1 MNGLDIFIL
10 IVLLVGLVKGWMSG
24 LLRQIV
30 SIVGFLAGL
39 LVAMMLYSVFGDWL
53 APCIG
58 TDVSVGRA
66 LAFVLLWIG
75 IPIILLW
82 IARILTRTIEAVSLG
97 GLNRLGGACIG
108 LLKYMMILSCVLNVA
123 VRVHLISDGKQCES
137 RLYSP
142 VQSLSGVLFDYC
154 KCHVT
159 KAVEKAVT
167 GYDTVEE
174 PDSVR

>member
-10 IVLLVGLVKGWMSG
+10 VVLLVGLVKGWMSG
-24 LLRQIV
+24 LLRQVV
-30 SIVGFLAGL
+30 SIVGFFVGL
-39 LVAMMLYSVFGDWL
+39 LVAMMLYSAFGDWL

-75 IPIILLW
+75 IPVVLLW
-82 IARILTRTIEAVSLG
+82 VACILTRTIEVIRLG

-108 LLKYMMILSCVLNVA
+108 MLKYMVILSCVLNVV
-123 VRVHLISDGKQCES
+123 VRIHLISDEKESGS
-137 RLYSP
+137 RLYRP

-159 KAVEKAVT
+159 QAVEKAIVGRGT
-167 GYDTVEE
+167 AEE
-174 PDSVR
+174 TDSVR

>member
-1 MNGLDIFIL
+1 MNGLDILIL
-10 IVLLVGLVKGWMSG
+10 IVLLIGLVKGWMSG
-24 LLRQIV
+24 LLRQVV
-30 SIVGFLAGL
+30 SIAGFFIGL
-39 LVAMMLYSVFGDWL
+39 LAAMMLYSAFGDWL

-75 IPIILLW
+75 IPLILLW
-82 IARILTRTIEAVSLG
+82 VAYILTKTVEVIRLG

-108 LLKYMMILSCVLNVA
+108 MLKYMMILSCVLNVA
-123 VRVHLISDGKQCES
+123 VRLHLVSEEKEEGS
-137 RLYSP
+137 RLYRP

-159 KAVEKAVT
+159 QAVEKAISNEAT
-167 GYDTVEE
+167 TEDA
-174 PDSVR
+174 DSAR